1 MIWNSLPLRGNS
13 ATEEL
18 AKAQKDRVNALY
30 HPMSSPTLGRVSK
43 VDNSQQRDIK
53 RQQRLRLQREG
64 LHEKESEQERK
75 KRLEQHAA
83 ALQVDI
89 DVLIAEEEEQ
99 RLREQANINEE
110 GDEDRYEEELE
121 DYLMEAD
128 LELEAQLRAMNIT

>member
-1 MIWNSLPLRGNS
+1 M
-13 ATEEL
+13 
-18 AKAQKDRVNALY
+18 NALY
-30 HPMSSPTLGRVSK
+30 HPMSSPTLGSVRR

-99 RLREQANINEE
+99 RLRERANVNEE

-128 LELEAQLRAMNIT
+128 LELEAQLKAMNIT

>member
-1 MIWNSLPLRGNS
+1 MIWNSSPLRGNS

-30 HPMSSPTLGRVSK
+30 HPMSSPTSGR
-43 VDNSQQRDIK
+43 
-53 RQQRLRLQREG
+53 QRLRLQREG

-75 KRLEQHAA
+75 KRLEQHAL